1 MRHLCSDVV
10 RIHHPE
16 PDRAR
21 EQGTIV
27 AWTGMGVG
35 RIQSDRGDRVDL
47 FYWSILQG
55 FRQLTVGQRV
65 EFLRV
70 PFGAN
75 RHMATL
81 VVPAESD

>member
-1 MRHLCSDVV
+1 MWAYL
-10 RIHHPE
+10 
-16 PDRAR
+16 PDEGHTR

-27 AWTGMGVG
+27 AWNGMGMG
-35 RIQSDRGDRVDL
+35 HIRADSGDRVEL

-55 FRQLTVGQRV
+55 FRELTVGQRV

-75 RHMATL
+75 RHLATL
-81 VVPAESD
+81 VVPVDPC